1 MPYEVKA
8 TPIAVKQI
16 AALRGP
22 RRKAFEAFVRALS
35 VEGCKALGYRLTG
48 AEPLPHLCV
57 KHLRGSDR
65 VVVAFEDQVAWV
77 LLVGPH
83 DEGDRRADI
92 YAALYDLVGV
102 ERSDEQRTKPPCCTT
117 EDEPPTFPASA
128 LEALTTRG
136 KALAIGAV
144 A

>member
-22 RRKAFEAFVRALS
+22 RRNALEAFVEELS
-35 VEGCKALGYRLTG
+35 VQGCKALGYRLTG
-48 AEPLPHLCV
+48 AEPLPQLCV

-65 VVVAFEDQVAWV
+65 AVVAFEEQVAWV

-83 DEGDRRADI
+83 AQRRSS
-92 YAALYDLVGV
+92 
-102 ERSDEQRTKPPCCTT
+102 R
-117 EDEPPTFPASA
+117 
-128 LEALTTRG
+128 
-136 KALAIGAV
+136 
-144 A
+144 